1 MRILLRIIAVGVGLV
16 VVLTTLLI
24 VQLGMSGR
32 LMALVGSGALGLA
45 TAVGWLMTLSVGP
58 VAAVQLWRLQRIGL
72 LAGAVLCAVT
82 MGYYVVGV
90 VFFRAP
96 EAPLWPILGAMAVNG
111 ALLALLLSPAA
122 RRACDGGRERR

>member
-32 LMALVGSGALGLA
+32 LMALVRSGALGLA

-58 VAAVQLWRLQRIGL
+58 SPRFNSG
-72 LAGAVLCAVT
+72 GCSES
-82 MGYYVVGV
+82 GCS
-90 VFFRAP
+90 RAQ
-96 EAPLWPILGAMAVNG
+96 
-111 ALLALLLSPAA
+111 
-122 RRACDGGRERR
+122 